1 VFHVA
6 QLGALVVVENC
17 PAAQVAQV
25 RSAVA
30 LPGVDTYCP
39 APHVF
44 HVAQLGAL
52 VVVENCPAAQAAHV
66 RSAFALPGAETYC
79 PALQLLKLEQFLAP
93 GAGA

>member
-1 VFHVA
+1 
-6 QLGALVVVENC
+6 
-17 PAAQVAQV
+17 
-25 RSAVA
+25 
-30 LPGVDTYCP
+30 
-39 APHVF
+39 VF